1 MPSYEFQETL
11 AVNKVR
17 EFCALSEHLS
27 GQDIQYNDKSISW
40 DGNIIYFSEIKGVKK
55 GKEYVIP
62 VQVKGKKVKCFGD
75 RASFRIKK
83 EDLDNYF
90 NNKGVIFFLGES
102 IENGVTRLYAKL
114 LLQVDIIRLLS
125 NNENKKTISV
135 GLEYINDVRIL
146 EEMCNVYIANFNNQ
160 SILVYNPNILR
171 NFSDILDSQR
181 EQISFDISLSAD
193 ANKYRPEVAMLRSR
207 FAYFYLNRDG
217 VRIPLNIERKNV
229 VAKYEEKVH
238 FSIPG
243 IYEDDLLVEF
253 IYSSDSTEMVIQ
265 KLFRQ
270 HIETEKKN
278 VTLYIENGYE
288 YDFNIVY
295 KASKFIVNFLTY
307 YGMLMDSSLII
318 EEEGLYNDICQHFN
332 KPQLLQYHKYIIQLG
347 GILEKLNISK
357 DYFITKEL
365 LDDSKRLIELYNL
378 LTHKHYVNISD
389 KSKEMDIGK
398 YDVANRTM
406 IIQANRN
413 SDGEYEAKDLFSEP
427 WGLLISED
435 ENILGKPSCYWL
447 YIEPQYISDC
457 LINREKMLDDLSK
470 YENLCSDPLVG
481 RIMEYVLALI
491 KDYDISKRRR
501 NLEFADNL
509 LKISI
514 DCLGASDSEIINSLQ
529 IKKRIK
535 RLEEIDKEKL
545 IAIKNSR
552 DVMAACC
559 ACVLLE
565 QWDEYRNIFLNI
577 TVEQQEAFKSW
588 PIFNLVPDYYRD
600 KTDL

>member
-1 MPSYEFQETL
+1 MPDYEFQETFS
-11 AVNKVR
+11 VNKVR
-17 EFCALSEHLS
+17 EFCALSKHLS
-27 GQDIQYNDKSISW
+27 GQDIRYNDKSISW
-40 DGNIIYFSEIKGVKK
+40 DGNIIYFSEAKGVKK
-55 GKEYVIP
+55 GKEYFIP
-62 VQVKGKKVKCFGD
+62 VQIKGKKVKGFGD

-125 NNENKKTISV
+125 NNKNKKTISV
-135 GLEYINDVRIL
+135 ELEYINDVMVL
-146 EEMCNVYIANFNNQ
+146 EEMCNIYIANFNNQ

-171 NFSDILDSQR
+171 NFTDFLDSQS
-181 EQISFDISLSAD
+181 EQISFNISLSAD

-217 VRIPLNIERKNV
+217 IKIPLNVEQKNV
-229 VAKYEEKVH
+229 AVKYEEKIH

-270 HIETEKKN
+270 HIETGKKS

-307 YGMLMDSSLII
+307 YGMLMDNSLII
-318 EEEGLYNDICQHFN
+318 EEKELYNDICQHFN
-332 KPQLLQYHKYIIQLG
+332 KPQLLQYHKCIIQLG
-347 GILEKLNISK
+347 EILEKLNISK

-365 LDDSKRLIELYNL
+365 LDDSRRLIELYNL
-378 LTHKHYVNISD
+378 LTHRHYVNISD

-398 YDVANRTM
+398 YDVANRIM
-406 IIQANRN
+406 IIQVNRN
-413 SDGEYEAKDLFSEP
+413 SNGKYEAKDLFSEP
-427 WGLLISED
+427 WGLMISEGED
-435 ENILGKPSCYWL
+435 ILSKPSCYWL

-457 LINREKMLDDLSK
+457 LIDREKMLDDLSK
-470 YENLCSDPLVG
+470 CENLCADPLAG
-481 RIMEYVLALI
+481 RIMEYVLVLI

-501 NLEFADNL
+501 NLDFADNL
-509 LKISI
+509 LKISL
-514 DCLGASDSEIINSLQ
+514 DCFGTSDCEIINSLQ

-535 RLEEIDKEKL
+535 KLEDIDKEKL
-545 IAIKNSR
+545 IVIKNSR

-577 TVEQQEAFKSW
+577 TVEQQETFKSW
-588 PIFNLVPDYYRD
+588 PIYNLLSENYKDEIN
-600 KTDL
+600 

>member
-1 MPSYEFQETL
+1 MPDYEFQETFS
-11 AVNKVR
+11 VNKVR
-17 EFCALSEHLS
+17 EFCALSKHLS
-27 GQDIQYNDKSISW
+27 GQDIRYNDKSISW
-40 DGNIIYFSEIKGVKK
+40 DGNIIYFSESKCLKK
-55 GKEYVIP
+55 CKEYFIP
-62 VQVKGKKVKCFGD
+62 VQIKGKKVKGFRD

-83 EDLDNYF
+83 IDLDNYF

-125 NNENKKTISV
+125 NNKNKKTISV
-135 GLEYINDVRIL
+135 ELEYINDVMVL
-146 EEMCNVYIANFNNQ
+146 EEMCNVYIANFNSQ
-160 SILVYNPNILR
+160 SVLVYNPNILR
-171 NFSDILDSQR
+171 NFTDFLDSQS
-181 EQISFDISLSAD
+181 EQISFNISLSSD

-217 VRIPLNIERKNV
+217 IKIPLNVEQKNV
-229 VAKYEEKVH
+229 AVKYEEKIH
-238 FSIPG
+238 FSIPD

-253 IYSSDSTEMVIQ
+253 IYSSDSTEVVIQ

-270 HIETEKKN
+270 HIETGKKS

-307 YGMLMDSSLII
+307 YGMLMDNSLII
-318 EEEGLYNDICQHFN
+318 EEKELYNDICQHFN

-347 GILEKLNISK
+347 EILEKLNISK

-365 LDDSKRLIELYNL
+365 LDDSNRLIELYNL
-378 LTHKHYVNISD
+378 LTHRHYVNISD
-389 KSKEMDIGK
+389 KSKETDIGK

-413 SDGEYEAKDLFSEP
+413 CNGKYEAKDLFSEP
-427 WGLLISED
+427 WGLMISEG

-457 LINREKMLDDLSK
+457 LIDRDKMLDDLSK
-470 YENLCSDPLVG
+470 CENLCSDPLVG
-481 RIMEYVLALI
+481 RIMEYVLVLI

-501 NLEFADNL
+501 NLDFADNL

-514 DCLGASDSEIINSLQ
+514 DCFGTSDCEIINFLQ

-535 RLEEIDKEKL
+535 KLEDIDKEKL
-545 IAIKNSR
+545 IVIKNSR

-565 QWDEYRNIFLNI
+565 QWDEYRNIFLNF

-588 PIFNLVPDYYRD
+588 PIYNLVPENYKDEIN
-600 KTDL
+600 

>member
-1 MPSYEFQETL
+1 MPDYEFQETFS
-11 AVNKVR
+11 VNKVR
-17 EFCALSEHLS
+17 EFCALSKHLS
-27 GQDIQYNDKSISW
+27 GQDIRYNDKSISW
-40 DGNIIYFSEIKGVKK
+40 DGNIIYFSESKGLKK
-55 GKEYVIP
+55 GKEYFIP
-62 VQVKGKKVKCFGD
+62 VQIKGKKVKGFRD

-83 EDLDNYF
+83 IDLDNYF

-125 NNENKKTISV
+125 NNKNKKTISV
-135 GLEYINDVRIL
+135 ELEYINDVMVL
-146 EEMCNVYIANFNNQ
+146 EEMCNVYIANFNSQ
-160 SILVYNPNILR
+160 SVLVYNPNILR
-171 NFSDILDSQR
+171 NFTDFLDSQS
-181 EQISFDISLSAD
+181 EQISFNISLSSD

-217 VRIPLNIERKNV
+217 IKIPLNVEQKNV
-229 VAKYEEKVH
+229 AVKYEEKIH
-238 FSIPG
+238 FSIPD

-253 IYSSDSTEMVIQ
+253 IYSSDSTEVVIQ

-270 HIETEKKN
+270 HIETGKKS

-307 YGMLMDSSLII
+307 YGMLMDNSLII
-318 EEEGLYNDICQHFN
+318 EEKELYNDICQHFN

-347 GILEKLNISK
+347 EILEKLNISK

-365 LDDSKRLIELYNL
+365 LDDSNRLIELYNL
-378 LTHKHYVNISD
+378 LTHRHYVNISD
-389 KSKEMDIGK
+389 KSKETDIGK

-413 SDGEYEAKDLFSEP
+413 CNGKYEAKDLFSEP
-427 WGLLISED
+427 WGLMISEG

-457 LINREKMLDDLSK
+457 LIDRDKMLDDLSK
-470 YENLCSDPLVG
+470 CENLCSDPLVG
-481 RIMEYVLALI
+481 RIMEYVLVLI

-501 NLEFADNL
+501 NLDFADNL

-514 DCLGASDSEIINSLQ
+514 DCFGTSDCEIINFLQ

-535 RLEEIDKEKL
+535 KLEDIDKEKL
-545 IAIKNSR
+545 IVIKNSR

-565 QWDEYRNIFLNI
+565 QWDEYRNIFLNF

-588 PIFNLVPDYYRD
+588 PIYNLVPENYKDEI
-600 KTDL
+600 K

>member
-1 MPSYEFQETL
+1 MPDYEFQETFS
-11 AVNKVR
+11 VNKVR
-17 EFCALSEHLS
+17 EFCALSKHLS
-27 GQDIQYNDKSISW
+27 GQDIRYNDKSISW
-40 DGNIIYFSEIKGVKK
+40 DGNIIYFSESKGLKK
-55 GKEYVIP
+55 GKEYFIP
-62 VQVKGKKVKCFGD
+62 VQIKGKKVKGFRD

-83 EDLDNYF
+83 IDLDNYF

-125 NNENKKTISV
+125 NNKNKKTISV
-135 GLEYINDVRIL
+135 ELEYINDVMVL
-146 EEMCNVYIANFNNQ
+146 EEMCNVYIANFNSQ

-171 NFSDILDSQR
+171 NFTDFLDSQS
-181 EQISFDISLSAD
+181 EQISFNISLSSD

-217 VRIPLNIERKNV
+217 IKIPLNVEQKNV
-229 VAKYEEKVH
+229 AVKYEEKIH
-238 FSIPG
+238 FSIPD

-253 IYSSDSTEMVIQ
+253 IYSSDSTEVVIQ

-270 HIETEKKN
+270 HIETGKKS

-307 YGMLMDSSLII
+307 YGMLMDNSLII
-318 EEEGLYNDICQHFN
+318 EEKELYNDICQHFN

-347 GILEKLNISK
+347 EILEKLNISK

-365 LDDSKRLIELYNL
+365 LDDSNRLIELYNL
-378 LTHKHYVNISD
+378 LTHRHYVNISD
-389 KSKEMDIGK
+389 KSKETDIGK

-413 SDGEYEAKDLFSEP
+413 CNGKYEAKDLFSEP
-427 WGLLISED
+427 WGLMISEG

-457 LINREKMLDDLSK
+457 LIDRDKMLDDLSK
-470 YENLCSDPLVG
+470 CENLCSDPLVG
-481 RIMEYVLALI
+481 RIMEYVLVLI

-501 NLEFADNL
+501 NLDFADNL

-514 DCLGASDSEIINSLQ
+514 DCFGTSDCEIINFLQ

-535 RLEEIDKEKL
+535 KLEDIDKEKL
-545 IAIKNSR
+545 IVIKNSR

-565 QWDEYRNIFLNI
+565 QWDEYRNIFLNF

-588 PIFNLVPDYYRD
+588 PIYNLVPENYKDEIN
-600 KTDL
+600 

>member
-1 MPSYEFQETL
+1 MPDYEFQETFS
-11 AVNKVR
+11 VNKVR
-17 EFCALSEHLS
+17 EFCALSKHLS
-27 GQDIQYNDKSISW
+27 GQDIRYNDKSISW
-40 DGNIIYFSEIKGVKK
+40 DGNIIYFSEAKGVKK
-55 GKEYVIP
+55 GKEYFIP
-62 VQVKGKKVKCFGD
+62 VQIKGKKVKGFRD
-75 RASFRIKK
+75 RVSFRIKK

-125 NNENKKTISV
+125 NNKNKKTISV
-135 GLEYINDVRIL
+135 ELEYINDVMVL
-146 EEMCNVYIANFNNQ
+146 EEMCNVYIANFNSQ

-171 NFSDILDSQR
+171 NFTDFLDSQS
-181 EQISFDISLSAD
+181 EQISFNISLSTD

-217 VRIPLNIERKNV
+217 IEIPLNVEQKNV
-229 VAKYEEKVH
+229 AVKYEEKIH
-238 FSIPG
+238 FSIPD

-253 IYSSDSTEMVIQ
+253 IYSSDSTEVVIQ

-270 HIETEKKN
+270 HIETGKKS

-307 YGMLMDSSLII
+307 YGMLMDNSLII
-318 EEEGLYNDICQHFN
+318 EERDLYNDICQHFN
-332 KPQLLQYHKYIIQLG
+332 KPQLLQYHKCIIQLG
-347 GILEKLNISK
+347 EILEKLNISK

-378 LTHKHYVNISD
+378 LTHRHYVNISD
-389 KSKEMDIGK
+389 KSKETDIGK

-413 SDGEYEAKDLFSEP
+413 CNGKYEAKDLFSEP
-427 WGLLISED
+427 WGLMISEG

-447 YIEPQYISDC
+447 YIEPQYISNC
-457 LINREKMLDDLSK
+457 LIDREKMLDDLSK
-470 YENLCSDPLVG
+470 CENLCSDPLVG
-481 RIMEYVLALI
+481 RIMEYVLVLI

-501 NLEFADNL
+501 NLDFADNL
-509 LKISI
+509 LKICI
-514 DCLGASDSEIINSLQ
+514 DCFGTSDCEIINSLQ

-535 RLEEIDKEKL
+535 KLEDIDKEKL
-545 IAIKNSR
+545 IVIKNSR

-559 ACVLLE
+559 AGVLLE

-588 PIFNLVPDYYRD
+588 PIYNLVPENYKDEIN
-600 KTDL
+600 